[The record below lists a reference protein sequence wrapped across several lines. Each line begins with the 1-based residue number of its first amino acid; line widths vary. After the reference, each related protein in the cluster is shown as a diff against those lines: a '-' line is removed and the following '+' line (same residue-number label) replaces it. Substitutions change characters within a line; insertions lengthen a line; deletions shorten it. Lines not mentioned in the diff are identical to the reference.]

1 MSRLQGKV
9 AVITGGNAGIGEAI
23 ARRFAREGAAVV
35 VTGRR
40 KDLLDK
46 TVRDITGEGGR
57 ALAVAGSVADEAH
70 ARAVVDQAVRTFGK
84 LDVLVNNAG
93 IGAFGKQLHETD
105 DATWDE
111 VLAVNL
117 TGAFRMTRASIPA
130 MLTAGG
136 GSIINISSIASLV
149 GIPMLSAY
157 AASKGG
163 LDALTR
169 CTAIDYAKQGIRCNA
184 MNPGLVA
191 TPMAAGLISDQARL
205 NQVLSDY
212 PIARPGTPE
221 EVASLALFLASD
233 ESVWMTGTT
242 VPIDGGM
249 TAR

>member
-9 AVITGGNAGIGEAI
+9 ALITGCSVGIGEAI
-23 ARRFAREGAAVV
+23 ARRFAREGASVV
-35 VTGRR
+35 ITGRR
-40 KDLLDK
+40 KELLDK
-46 TVRDITGEGGR
+46 VVGDITGKGGR
-57 ALAVAGSVADEAH
+57 AIAVAGSVTDEAH
-70 ARAVVDQAVRTFGK
+70 AHAAVDQAVRAFGK

-93 IGAFGKQLHETD
+93 IGAFGKLLHETG
-105 DATWDE
+105 DATWDD
-111 VLAVNL
+111 VLAINL
-117 TGAFRMTRASIPA
+117 TGAFRMTRAAVPA
-130 MLTAGG
+130 MLKAGG

-149 GIPMLSAY
+149 GIPMLAAY

-163 LDALTR
+163 MDALTR

-191 TPMAAGLISDQARL
+191 TPMAASLISDQARL
-205 NQVLSDY
+205 DQVLSNY

-221 EVASLALFLASD
+221 EVASLALYLASD
-233 ESVWMTGTT
+233 ESAWMTGTI

>member
-9 AVITGGNAGIGEAI
+9 ALITGCSVGIGEAI
-23 ARRFAREGAAVV
+23 ARRFAREGASVV
-35 VTGRR
+35 ITGRR
-40 KDLLDK
+40 KELLDK
-46 TVRDITGEGGR
+46 VVGDITGEGGR
-57 ALAVAGSVADEAH
+57 AIAVAGSVTDEAH
-70 ARAVVDQAVRTFGK
+70 ARAAVDQAVRAFGK

-93 IGAFGKQLHETD
+93 IGAFGKLLHETD
-105 DATWDE
+105 DATWDD

-117 TGAFRMTRASIPA
+117 TGAFRMTRAAVPA
-130 MLTAGG
+130 MLKAGG

-149 GIPMLSAY
+149 GIPMLAAY

-163 LDALTR
+163 MDALTR

-191 TPMAAGLISDQARL
+191 TPMAASLISDQARL
-205 NQVLSDY
+205 DQVLSNY

-221 EVASLALFLASD
+221 EVAALALYLASD
-233 ESVWMTGTT
+233 ESAWMTGTI

>member
-9 AVITGGNAGIGEAI
+9 ALITGGNAGIGEAI
-23 ARRFAREGAAVV
+23 ARRFAREGASVV
-35 VTGRR
+35 ITGRR
-40 KDLLDK
+40 KDLLDQI
-46 TVRDITGEGGR
+46 VADIAREGGR
-57 ALAVAGSVADEAH
+57 AVSVAGSVADETH
-70 ARAVVDQAVRTFGK
+70 ARAAVDQAVRTFGK

-93 IGAFGKQLHETD
+93 IGAFGKHLHETD
-105 DATWDE
+105 DATWNE

-117 TGAFRMTRASIPA
+117 TGAFRMTRASVPA
-130 MLTAGG
+130 MLAAGG

-149 GIPMLSAY
+149 GIPMLAAY

-163 LDALTR
+163 MDALTR

-205 NQVLSDY
+205 DQVLSDY

-233 ESVWMTGTT
+233 ESVWMTGTI

>member
-9 AVITGGNAGIGEAI
+9 ALITGCSVGIGEAI
-23 ARRFAREGAAVV
+23 ARRFAREGASVV
-35 VTGRR
+35 ITGRR
-40 KDLLDK
+40 KELLDK
-46 TVRDITGEGGR
+46 VVGDITGEGGR
-57 ALAVAGSVADEAH
+57 AIAVAGSVADEAH
-70 ARAVVDQAVRTFGK
+70 ARAAVDQAVRAFGK

-93 IGAFGKQLHETD
+93 IGAFGKLLHETD
-105 DATWDE
+105 DATWDD

-117 TGAFRMTRASIPA
+117 TGAFRMTRAAVPA
-130 MLTAGG
+130 MLKAGG

-149 GIPMLSAY
+149 GIPMLAAY

-163 LDALTR
+163 MDALTR

-191 TPMAAGLISDQARL
+191 TPMAASLISDQARL
-205 NQVLSDY
+205 DQVLSNY

-221 EVASLALFLASD
+221 EVASLALYLASD
-233 ESVWMTGTT
+233 ESAWMTGTI